1 MASLLSSL
9 LPPFLKKPS
18 SAEDETSKKEAEN
31 KAILK
36 QFSQGLVTTQDI
48 IAPEA
53 IEVDFTFQKINST
66 YTRTLFVAGYPRTVP
81 SNWLSPLI
89 NYPHQLDISM
99 YVFPVDVR
107 EVLENLKRKITEMEA
122 EITSDI
128 RQGKIS
134 RCSRTHG
141 FAACLPQWAAKWSVA
156 VATRYCSRT
165 LPSAPTWHKLQAPPM
180 QASRKGS
187 AWRCSPLLSVHPRR
201 YRMNGMVSC
210 E

>member
-1 MASLLSSL
+1 MPGFSLSSL
-9 LPPFLKKPS
+9 LPPPFGKKPES
-18 SAEDETSKKEAEN
+18 LDAETRRLEAEN
-31 KAILK
+31 AAQLK
-36 QFSQGLVTTQDI
+36 QFSQGLVSIQDI

-99 YVFPVDVR
+99 FIFPVDVR

-128 RQGKIS
+128 
-134 RCSRTHG
+134 
-141 FAACLPQWAAKWSVA
+141 
-156 VATRYCSRT
+156 
-165 LPSAPTWHKLQAPPM
+165 
-180 QASRKGS
+180 
-187 AWRCSPLLSVHPRR
+187 
-201 YRMNGMVSC
+201 
-210 E
+210 